1 MNVNAFLQKDYENET
16 VFGPQKTNP
25 NKPNFKCPQSQ
36 SRHSAL
42 LVRYNCFSPELLI
55 IGSSHDVKLT
65 GAAHAASVYSR
76 WLALSFNC
84 LLFKNFHFFCL
95 KVPVETGHVKTLE
108 EAK

>member
-1 MNVNAFLQKDYENET
+1 MKPPS
-16 VFGPQKTNP
+16 GPKKQSQ
-25 NKPNFKCPQSQ
+25 NKPNFKRPQSQ

-42 LVRYNCFSPELLI
+42 WVRYNCFSPELLI

-65 GAAHAASVYSR
+65 GAAQTASVFSR
-76 WLALSFNC
+76 WLALSFDC
-84 LLFKNFHFFCL
+84 LLFKYFHSFCL

>member
-1 MNVNAFLQKDYENET
+1 MKMKPPS
-16 VFGPQKTNP
+16 GPKKQSQ
-25 NKPNFKCPQSQ
+25 NKPNFKRPQSQ

-55 IGSSHDVKLT
+55 IGFSHDVKLT
-65 GAAHAASVYSR
+65 VAAQTASVFSR
-76 WLALSFNC
+76 WLALSFDC
-84 LLFKNFHFFCL
+84 LLFKNFHSFCL